1 MYLKR
6 FVSLTQAKQ
15 LNIKIMTFSREFTTL
30 TEAQQDKLEALAREV
45 FVKVETEDYNH
56 FEFLGTRYN
65 RGTGNLNAGFEVHT
79 ENEESFLLELF
90 LNEKNRG
97 LKSKFKLTNL

>member
-1 MYLKR
+1 MR
-6 FVSLTQAKQ
+6 
-15 LNIKIMTFSREFTTL
+15 FSREFTTL
-30 TEAQQDKLEALAREV
+30 TETQQDKVETLAREV

-65 RGTGNLNAGFEVHT
+65 RETGNLNAGFEVHT
-79 ENEESFLLELF
+79 EDEQSFLLELF

>member
-1 MYLKR
+1 MYIFTK
-6 FVSLTQAKQ
+6 TKQ
-15 LNIKIMTFSREFTTL
+15 SIMTFSREFTTL
-30 TEAQQDKLEALAREV
+30 TETQQDKVETLARDI

-65 RGTGNLNAGFEVHT
+65 RETGSLNAGFEIHT
-79 ENEESFLLELF
+79 ENEDSFILELF

-97 LKSKFKLTNL
+97 LKKQFKLTNL